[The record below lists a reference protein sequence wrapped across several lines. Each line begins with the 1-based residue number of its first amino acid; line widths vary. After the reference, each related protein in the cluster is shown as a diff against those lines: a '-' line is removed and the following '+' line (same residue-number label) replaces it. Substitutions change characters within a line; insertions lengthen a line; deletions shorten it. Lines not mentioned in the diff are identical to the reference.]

1 MKNYDI
7 AIIGYGPVGAV
18 TANLFGQKGFN
29 IIVIEPKKEIWDIPR
44 AVHFDGQTQRIFQT
58 MGIMDEISKIIH
70 PMEGI
75 NFLNNKGKS
84 IVNINLKLDEPINGY
99 DESVFFNQP
108 IFENFLRSEANKHN
122 NIDIKLGYKLTNID
136 AQESINNL
144 TLLNINNEENEYIT
158 SNYVLACDGANSFVR
173 KALNIESFDYTK
185 LTQIDI
191 RYVTIKDQRQLF
203 Q

>member
-29 IIVIEPKKEIWDIPR
+29 TIVIEPKKEIWDIPR

-58 MGIMDEISKIIH
+58 MGFMDEISKIIH

-108 IFENFLRSEANKHN
+108 IFENFLRSEATKHN

-158 SNYVLACDGANSFVR
+158 SCL
-173 KALNIESFDYTK
+173 LYTSPSPR
-185 LTQIDI
+185 D
-191 RYVTIKDQRQLF
+191 
-203 Q
+203 